1 MRSELSSTTS
11 PSMERQQGP
20 YDAPRHA
27 GQDSL
32 IETAPQSDHHRRK
45 RQRIGDEQDRYC
57 DTNDDSWI
65 TPLPQYPLLEAVVE
79 AHFQTVHHWIPIL
92 HETRF
97 RAKFKDPAQRQ
108 KLTVLLHALLSAGI
122 KYVDCTAFGMSIQD
136 VTRQIRISR
145 STVME
150 NAMESLSIEN
160 TQALVIIAFDYVG
173 DIYSMVLKEY

>member
-1 MRSELSSTTS
+1 
-11 PSMERQQGP
+11 MERQQGP
-20 YDAPRHA
+20 YDASRHA

-32 IETAPQSDHHRRK
+32 AETAHQSDHHRSK

-173 DIYSMVLKEY
+173 DIYSLVPREH